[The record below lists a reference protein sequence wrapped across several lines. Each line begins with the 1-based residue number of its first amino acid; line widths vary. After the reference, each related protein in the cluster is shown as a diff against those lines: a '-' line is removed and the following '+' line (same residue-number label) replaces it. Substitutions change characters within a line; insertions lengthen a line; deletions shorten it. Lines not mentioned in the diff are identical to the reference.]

1 MAAWVPSAV
10 HKQSQKQS
18 LQITCRV
25 FYSLNLT
32 KPYLWIAAIIKWNAT
47 LQHLQHRKMSV
58 WPDLTEITGG
68 KTNPQRTMT
77 LTKFSKIMKIFNF
90 DEFFFFPDLAE
101 MGIKFETDCLRTT
114 DSDHMWMLLG
124 LNHFWR
130 LNVQLVIWIKSVSKN
145 FVTFFEGGG
154 GG

>member
-1 MAAWVPSAV
+1 
-10 HKQSQKQS
+10 
-18 LQITCRV
+18 
-25 FYSLNLT
+25 
-32 KPYLWIAAIIKWNAT
+32 
-47 LQHLQHRKMSV
+47 MSV

-124 LNHFWR
+124 LNHFWC
-130 LNVQLVIWIKSVSKN
+130 LNVQLVIRVRSVPKN
-145 FVTFFEGGG
+145 FFTFFEGGG
-154 GG
+154 VRWGVGVQSWMRAVNNEHSVEEVGLSKKA